1 MLSDIYPRAGM
12 IVLLTALGYG
22 MGAMR
27 SYHYRTRD
35 AVLEHYMKL
44 HPQDFIRLKDCE
56 FNSLTL

>member
-1 MLSDIYPRAGM
+1 M

-56 FNSLTL
+56 FNSSTL